1 MKKTKMKQLLK
12 HGLWV
17 YLCMY
22 VLSGQAKADSMADAF
37 LAYEEGNYAK
47 AATLFREQADQG
59 NAVAQARLGAQYE
72 QGKGVPQDFKEAYK
86 WIHLSVAQG
95 NADAQF
101 TLGWMYELG
110 EGVPQDTKEAINWY
124 RRSAVNG
131 NAGAQLSLGTRYL
144 TGLSV
149 PQDFKEALKWH
160 RLSAEQG
167 NVYSQFSLGS
177 MYAHGQGVPKN
188 FVVGHMWTNICSAN
202 AADFEFLQLSIKLRD
217 SLAKEMTAK
226 QIAEAQELARKC
238 TANKFKGC

>member
-1 MKKTKMKQLLK
+1 MEQTKMKKLLK

-17 YLCMY
+17 CLCMFT
-22 VLSGQAKADSMADAF
+22 LSGQAVADSMADAF
-37 LAYEEGNYAK
+37 LAYEEGNYEK
-47 AATLFREQADQG
+47 AAMLLREQAVQG

-86 WIHLSVAQG
+86 WIHLAVAQG

-110 EGVPQDTKEAINWY
+110 EGVPLDAKEAINWY
-124 RRSAVNG
+124 RLSAVNG
-131 NAGAQLSLGTRYL
+131 NAHAQLSLGSRYL
-144 TGLSV
+144 TGVTVL
-149 PQDFKEALKWH
+149 QDFEEALKWH

-167 NVYSQFSLGS
+167 NVYAQFSLGS
-177 MYAHGQGVPKN
+177 MYAHGKGVPQN

-202 AADFEFLQLSIKLRD
+202 ATDFELLQLSIKLRD